1 MSDCV
6 NYMVKE
12 KKISKHKLLTDT
24 KLEINFPVH
33 ATNLHV
39 ECKYVKVND

>member
-1 MSDCV
+1 MFDCV

-12 KKISKHKLLTDT
+12 KKISKYKLLIDI
-24 KLEINFPVH
+24 KLEINFFVYVI
-33 ATNLHV
+33 NLYV